1 MRAREFI
8 IEAEGKM
15 SKRLQ
20 YPTRGLDKFTDSD
33 RWNSDYK
40 LYRLGLALAACDG
53 VNLPD
58 SVPEESWIGRYK
70 SLHPYSKSEQD
81 MIRLA
86 AQVVGVKIE
95 DVNKG
100 DMESRELPSTNT
112 VSPVS
117 NWNKKK

>member
-1 MRAREFI
+1 MRAHEFI
-8 IEAEGKM
+8 IESKGKM
-15 SKRLQ
+15 PKRLQ
-20 YPTRGLDKFTDSD
+20 YPTRGLNRYTDSD

-58 SVPEESWIGRYK
+58 NVPEESWIGRNK

-81 MIRLA
+81 MIKLA
-86 AQVVGVKIE
+86 AKVAGVTID
-95 DVNKG
+95 DVNHG
-100 DMESRELPSTNT
+100 DMESRELPDTYK